1 MADITSGL
9 FTIVDGVSVIS
20 NATMQPVI
28 TAVDLLTS
36 RTRRNTAG
44 FTLDADTVLGV
55 VPAQKSALIFK
66 VYTDSPITIASA
78 TTSGTWIIDSTS
90 GAVVVNLP
98 LASTIVAGTRYTFKK
113 KVAANTVTINRSG
126 SPDVIGTTT
135 STAFILYGQ
144 EDYVT
149 FECDPTNSIWYIVAT
164 NGPILSSLQTT
175 PGFTTTLTGLW
186 VAVANGMTLSLNQG
200 IYDIEAFIAVT
211 TAAASS
217 SIYVALTNL
226 TAPQLPISNPIGTLT
241 TGSVALTYPVYTSI
255 KNYVIGT
262 ASSTI
267 NLSYLCN
274 TAACYIPFT
283 TGQQVGKIVARRV
296 G

>member
-164 NGPILSSLQTT
+164 NGPILSSSQTASTTTSNTT
-175 PGFTTTLTGLW
+175 PTW
-186 VAVANGMTLSLNQG
+186 VAVGNGLALTNLAPG
-200 IYDIEAFIAVT
+200 VYDIEAIASLTMATNAGYVT
-211 TAAASS
+211 LGLTNVLSPISNCIQSTYIANSYTVP
-217 SIYVALTNL
+217 IYVA
-226 TAPQLPISNPIGTLT
+226 
-241 TGSVALTYPVYTSI
+241 I
-255 KNYVIGT
+255 KNYVLSTT
-262 ASSTI
+262 ATI
-267 NLSYLCN
+267 NLSYYG
-274 TAACYIPFT
+274 TSAGSSIPYVAT
-283 TGQQVGKIVARRV
+283 YQAGKIQARRI